1 MVPRAYHYATPLP
14 VRSPTQDEKRGTVEG
29 RRVKTEGTK
38 KTQVSRPTIPVKM
51 AAAPPPPVTASR
63 PVIIPTRSQSPRL
76 RSRRESGI
84 VVREERDDNGPL
96 HDMDAVSPSMAALL
110 AMTSMPESKS
120 LASRRLKS
128 GRSRRVS
135 DLQSLEGTRK
145 DQTRPPLSSSSP
157 QSWELLQSPP
167 QDSDTDN
174 WSIGSDSTVA
184 PLSSFRSLSSESMPS
199 LDIDLESPQSASQ
212 VSTPGKRVG
221 RRDRRGKS
229 LSESLVEDCGL
240 DHPLLPS
247 HQGPRSYNASH
258 AQAND
263 MELVA
268 PNVSMPVTPSRF
280 SFKSNLTASL
290 RVLKSA
296 AQSFSNMAVQRDEF
310 LTRSILSLS
319 PQYTDERRPILS
331 DDIPDPALR
340 RYLNPITASP
350 SELHFHL
357 NHRPGQRLEERISA
371 SIQLQTYQRP
381 VTPSKNATSPP
392 IFMPSSKDA
401 FANDA
406 LVEAHSSSRQREPRE
421 NSDFLRVIVLEMN
434 MRKAGKLNEAA
445 TGRARIWLP
454 PRQIGRQQDLGGKG
468 VPRRWVG
475 VVE

>member
-1 MVPRAYHYATPLP
+1 MAATPP
-14 VRSPTQDEKRGTVEG
+14 
-29 RRVKTEGTK
+29 
-38 KTQVSRPTIPVKM
+38 
-51 AAAPPPPVTASR
+51 ATASR
-63 PVIIPTRSQSPRL
+63 PMIIPTRSQSPRL
-76 RSRRESGI
+76 RSRRESSI
-84 VVREERDDNGPL
+84 VVREEQDDNNSL
-96 HDMDAVSPSMAALL
+96 HDLGAVSPSMAALL

-120 LASRRLKS
+120 LASRRTKS
-128 GRSRRVS
+128 GRSKRVS
-135 DLQSLEGTRK
+135 DLKSLESTRK
-145 DQTRPPLSSSSP
+145 DQMRPPLSSSNP

-167 QDSDTDN
+167 QDLDTDN

-212 VSTPGKRVG
+212 VSTPGKRFG

-229 LSESLVEDCGL
+229 LSESLVEDCGI
-240 DHPLLPS
+240 DHPLSPS
-247 HQGPRSYNASH
+247 RHGSDSH
-258 AQAND
+258 NVGQAHAVHARAND
-263 MELVA
+263 IELVS

-319 PQYTDERRPILS
+319 PQYTDERRPVLS

-350 SELHFHL
+350 SELHFHHNL
-357 NHRPGQRLEERISA
+357 RPGLRTRERISA

-401 FANDA
+401 FASDPLA
-406 LVEAHSSSRQREPRE
+406 EAYSSSRQREPRE

-445 TGRARIWLP
+445 MGRARIWLP
-454 PRQIGRQQDLGGKG
+454 PRQIGKQQHVGTKG

>member
-1 MVPRAYHYATPLP
+1 
-14 VRSPTQDEKRGTVEG
+14 
-29 RRVKTEGTK
+29 
-38 KTQVSRPTIPVKM
+38 M
-51 AAAPPPPVTASR
+51 ASAPPATASR

-76 RSRRESGI
+76 RSRRESSI
-84 VVREERDDNGPL
+84 MVREEQDDNGSL
-96 HDMDAVSPSMAALL
+96 LGMDAVSPSMAALL

-128 GRSRRVS
+128 GGSRRVS
-135 DLQSLEGTRK
+135 DLKSLESRRK
-145 DQTRPPLSSSSP
+145 EQTHPPLSSSNP

-184 PLSSFRSLSSESMPS
+184 PRSSFRSLSSESMPS

-212 VSTPGKRVG
+212 VSTPGKRFG

-229 LSESLVEDCGL
+229 LSESLVEDCGI
-240 DHPLLPS
+240 DHPLSPS
-247 HQGPRSYNASH
+247 QRGSGSYSANH
-258 AQAND
+258 AHAND
-263 MELVA
+263 MELVS

-331 DDIPDPALR
+331 DVIPDPALR

-350 SELHFHL
+350 SELHFHH
-357 NHRPGQRLEERISA
+357 NYRPGQKSGERISA
-371 SIQLQTYQRP
+371 SIQLQTYQRS

-392 IFMPSSKDA
+392 IFMPSSKDT
-401 FANDA
+401 FASA
-406 LVEAHSSSRQREPRE
+406 PLAAAYSSSRQREPRE

-445 TGRARIWLP
+445 MGRARIWLP
-454 PRQIGRQQDLGGKG
+454 PRQEGKHQDLGTKG
-468 VPRRWVG
+468 VPNRWVG
-475 VVE
+475 TVG